1 MTAITLPLK
10 KFPGQKTHSIYFFG
24 WPIVQLL
31 TLLVTIPFTI
41 YIYLLKHNILL
52 PYQKYIALLPIFSG
66 SLILLTYFYSYIISE
81 EGLQKYTLGE
91 LEEKFQKI
99 KGYFNKMI
107 LFNFSVLAI
116 SIGFTGYYYIKYS
129 DLSIIFI
136 CMSSIVF
143 SHLIIESMTANIYKL
158 NKLFSYIIIV
168 LLYEIIS
175 VLSVHLSITLSYVI
189 IAFSICRLLVINI
202 DLQFSELRDFLK
214 NIII

>member
-24 WPIVQLL
+24 WPIVQIL

-41 YIYLLKHNILL
+41 YIYLLKHNIL
-52 PYQKYIALLPIFSG
+52 PYQTYIALLPIFSG

-81 EGLQKYTLGE
+81 EGLQKYTLDE

-99 KGYFNKMI
+99 KGYFNKMM

-116 SIGFTGYYYIKYS
+116 SIGFTGYYYIKYN

-158 NKLFSYIIIV
+158 NKLFSYILIV

-175 VLSVHLSITLSYVI
+175 VLSVHLSITLSYLI
-189 IAFSICRLLVINI
+189 IVFSICRLLIINR
-202 DLQFSELRDFLK
+202 DLQFSELRDFLN